1 MILATLLWLFV
12 STNETA
18 TTQRGLLVPIVV
30 TGVEDTQV
38 AIGVPELIEVTVSGP
53 SSRVDR
59 LGPENIEAVLDL
71 SGLEGEFERAISV
84 LPPQGI
90 TLVNVN
96 PSDVTG
102 RLEAVLNKPVPVEV
116 VLLSPLPD
124 GLLLDL
130 RSQPQQ
136 VIASGPSGPL
146 DRTVR
151 AIAAITMVQGTT
163 QVNLFPA
170 DAGGQTVRDIV
181 LLPSVSTVTAASRQA
196 LVIKEVA
203 VEFVRPNNPALVG
216 VIFETDRLPIAGPAV
231 LLDTLESVQATVELT
246 TPYPT
251 TGTVYF
257 PCCVGASERS
267 GGVGGPHGNAELR
280 SVASRGVTQPGGTG
294 GLPHALLRR
303 SDTTQG
309 SWAGITLRRPARGP

>member
-1 MILATLLWLFV
+1 MLGRLLDNWPQKVGAVILATLLWLFV

-18 TTQRGLLVPIVV
+18 TTQRGVLVPIIVA
-30 TGVEDTQV
+30 GVEDTQV

-102 RLEAVLNKPVPVEV
+102 RLEAVLNKPVPVGV

-124 GLLLDL
+124 ALLLDL

-151 AIAAITMVQGTT
+151 AIAAITTVQGTT

-231 LLDTLESVQATVELT
+231 LLDTLDSVQATVELT
-246 TPYPT
+246 TPTPPPGQYT
-251 TGTVYF
+251 F
-257 PCCVGASERS
+257 PVVLALPNGVGALGALTATLSFGRS
-267 GGVGGPHGNAELR
+267 PLAE
-280 SVASRGVTQPGGTG
+280 
-294 GLPHALLRR
+294 
-303 SDTTQG
+303 
-309 SWAGITLRRPARGP
+309 